1 MSLTLVDHNHS
12 LFHEHSVLVL
22 AGIPMPRFHK
32 QVNEKDVGKAVPKQ
46 CTKKK
51 YSGAILFLAF
61 FYFAFSCGIEGFFQS
76 QTFTFGIC
84 GPHRLNPRKV

>member
-1 MSLTLVDHNHS
+1 
-12 LFHEHSVLVL
+12 
-22 AGIPMPRFHK
+22 MPRFHK
-32 QVNEKDVGKAVPKQ
+32 KVNEKDIGKAVPKQ
-46 CTKKK
+46 CTNKK

-84 GPHRLNPRKV
+84 GPHRLNPKKVQIWMK

>member
-1 MSLTLVDHNHS
+1 
-12 LFHEHSVLVL
+12 
-22 AGIPMPRFHK
+22 MPRFYK
-32 QVNEKDVGKAVPKQ
+32 QVDQEEAGEATSPAQ

-51 YSGAILFLAF
+51 YSRAILFLAF

-84 GPHRLNPRKV
+84 GPHKLNPKKVNQNF